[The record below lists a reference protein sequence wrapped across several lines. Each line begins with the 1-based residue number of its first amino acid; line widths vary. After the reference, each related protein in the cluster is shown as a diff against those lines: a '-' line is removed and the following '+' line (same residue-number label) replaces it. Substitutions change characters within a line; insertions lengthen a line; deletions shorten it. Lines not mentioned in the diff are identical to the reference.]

1 MDLDAAEVRV
11 LGCLV
16 EKQRTTPDVYPL
28 SLNSLRAACNQATNR
43 DPVVSYDDDQIRD
56 ALHRL
61 ARRRWTRMA
70 SGARA
75 AKYRHLLDETLQ
87 MPRDEQAVL
96 AVLALRGSQTPGELR
111 QRVERLQSFADHAAF
126 QAALD
131 RLIGKD
137 LAVRLERR
145 PGQKEERYA
154 HRLSEDLDEEPPLAP
169 AAAPAP
175 SPPAPSAPPQD
186 DRIDRL
192 ERELTALRAQVAEL
206 RTELGLDP

>member
-16 EKQRTTPDVYPL
+16 EKQRTTPAVYPL
-28 SLNSLRAACNQATNR
+28 SLNALRAACNQSIAR
-43 DPVVSYDDDQIRD
+43 DPIADYDDDQIRD

-75 AKYRHLLDETLQ
+75 AKYRHLLDETLE

-96 AVLALRGSQTPGELR
+96 AVLALRGAQTLRELS
-111 QRVERLQSFADHAAF
+111 QRVERLQTFADRAAF
-126 QAALD
+126 KAALD
-131 RLIGKD
+131 RLITKD
-137 LAVRLERR
+137 FAVRLERR
-145 PGQKEERYA
+145 PGQKEERYT
-154 HRLSEDLDEEPPLAP
+154 HRLSDDLDEQAPPVA

-175 SPPAPSAPPQD
+175 AREPGPTPD
-186 DRIDRL
+186 DGRLDRL
-192 ERELTALRAQVAEL
+192 EAEL
-206 RTELGLDP
+206 AILKAQLAEIRQELGLDT

>member
-16 EKQRTTPDVYPL
+16 EKQRTTPAVYPL
-28 SLNSLRAACNQATNR
+28 SLNALRAACNQSTAR
-43 DPVVSYDDDQIRD
+43 DPIADYEDDQIRD

-75 AKYRHLLDETLQ
+75 AKYRHLLDETLE

-96 AVLALRGSQTPGELR
+96 AVLALRGAQTPNELR
-111 QRVERLQSFADHAAF
+111 QRVERLQSFPDHAAF

-137 LAVRLERR
+137 FAVRLERR
-145 PGQKEERYA
+145 PGQKEERYT
-154 HRLSEDLDEEPPLAP
+154 HRLSEDLDGEAPPVA

-175 SPPAPSAPPQD
+175 AREPGPTPD
-186 DRIDRL
+186 DGRIDRL
-192 ERELTALRAQVAEL
+192 EAEL
-206 RTELGLDP
+206 AILKAQLTEVREELGLDT